1 MARGSVNKVILIGTL
16 GRDPEMRYLPN
27 GNAVCSV
34 SIATDEG
41 YKDRN
46 TGQQVDKTEWHR
58 VEAFGRLAEIIGEYT
73 KKGSK
78 IYVEGKLRTDEYE
91 KDGIKRFSTKIIA
104 NEMTM
109 LDSRNS
115 QDQGG
120 AGMGGNYG
128 SAAAPAAM
136 GGQPAYGQ
144 PQAQPQAQ
152 PYGQQNAPAQ
162 AAPQPAPAAPYGQP
176 QAAPAQAAPQ
186 QAPQQAPYGQPQAA
200 PQQAPQQAP
209 QAQPSNAF
217 DDFDDDIPF

>member
-91 KDGIKRFSTKIIA
+91 KDGIKRYSTKIIA

-109 LDSRNS
+109 LDSKNA
-115 QDQGG
+115 GG
-120 AGMGGNYG
+120 DAGMSGGYG
-128 SAAAPAAM
+128 AAPAQNAPAM

-144 PQAQPQAQ
+144 QQAPAQQPVAQ
-152 PYGQQNAPAQ
+152 PYGQPS
-162 AAPQPAPAAPYGQP
+162 
-176 QAAPAQAAPQ
+176 QAAPQ
-186 QAPQQAPYGQPQAA
+186 QAPAQPGYGQQQAPVQQPAAQPYGQPSQAA
-200 PQQAPQQAP
+200 PQQVPVQQPQQAP